1 MKIKFSLITMQQ
13 HPNIKFLN
21 WKENLDW
28 VQYPPVWFRENQW
41 QTTYQNLTRFHQ
53 SINDTVT
60 CLLVIRNN
68 LHSGNCSLRFTTTGV
83 KGDRYPIIRH
93 RRGTTL
99 NVILQLTYLV
109 QSSVCSQHQQV
120 PKLSL
125 QNSPCLLQ
133 FKFYLLI
140 TWIT

>member
-1 MKIKFSLITMQQ
+1 MQQ

-60 CLLVIRNN
+60 
-68 LHSGNCSLRFTTTGV
+68 
-83 KGDRYPIIRH
+83 YY
-93 RRGTTL
+93 GTTC
-99 NVILQLTYLV
+99 ILGTVHLGLQPLGSKVTGIQSYVTEGGQL
-109 QSSVCSQHQQV
+109 
-120 PKLSL
+120 
-125 QNSPCLLQ
+125 
-133 FKFYLLI
+133 
-140 TWIT
+140 